1 MLFPDA
7 VIASQQFL
15 LEVAISTQ
23 TCCSNLA
30 ACMLL
35 AIMPVHI
42 GCSAMVVRMQQLMG
56 ESVVH
61 LLLTQQVIMAQYDL
75 HYNVSVSLSSF

>member
-15 LEVAISTQ
+15 LEVAVSTK

-30 ACMLL
+30 ACVML
-35 AIMPVHI
+35 AVVPIHI

-56 ESVVH
+56 ESMIH
-61 LLLTQQVIMAQYDL
+61 LLLT
-75 HYNVSVSLSSF
+75 